1 MSLLW
6 IYLGVLVVLLI
17 GLGVGMFFYIRSI
30 KRTAESFEPAPIDTQ
45 ISAAFK
51 TALDREPT
59 TDELFRVTEA
69 ASNGSIRTDE
79 ETKMLD
85 HAELQA
91 FVQANFENKEGA
103 SAAVDTAFL
112 SFEKALDAATEATT
126 TENKRA
132 LALAFSLLLCLCIQT
147 QTVRDF
153 HRYMEEK
160 YQGRM
165 ALVMHSARE
174 NPEVMQKCNR
184 GNINALD
191 AKALDVGEGC
201 SLFCGTNF
209 ESAYSVLDNAEVEGC
224 VGKCALLSKAQ
235 SAVPALPATNN
246 LSSTLSTADAP
257 LVATSADMAGGGGGV
272 SFDRPDCS
280 NTKLYDTRKQREM
293 DDLQA
298 ACNRSTQYINADDLG
313 KLLPDQKWSVPQTRP
328 PPCLTDSP
336 CDVQPVVIAPSSG
349 LQGTPYVTAA

>member
-6 IYLGVLVVLLI
+6 IYLGVLVALLI
-17 GLGVGMFFYIRSI
+17 GLGVGMFFYLRSM
-30 KRTAESFEPAPIDTQ
+30 KRTESFEPAPIDTQ
-45 ISAAFK
+45 IAAAFR
-51 TALDREPT
+51 TALNREPST
-59 TDELFRVTEA
+59 EELLKVTEA
-69 ASNGSIRTDE
+69 ASGGGIKTDE
-79 ETKMLD
+79 ETKLLD

-91 FVQANFENKEGA
+91 FVQANFVNKEGA
-103 SAAVDTAFL
+103 TAAVDTAFL

-126 TENKRA
+126 AENKQA
-132 LALAFSLLLCLCIQT
+132 LALAFSTLLCLCIQT

-174 NPEVMQKCNR
+174 NPDVMQKCNR

-191 AKALDVGEGC
+191 TKALDIGEGC

-209 ESAYSVLDNAEVEGC
+209 ESAYSVLDKAEVDGC
-224 VGKCALLSKAQ
+224 VGKCALLSKVQ

-246 LSSTLSTADAP
+246 LSSMLSTADAP
-257 LVATSADMAGGGGGV
+257 LVATGTDSGGGGV
-272 SFDRPDCS
+272 SYDRPDCS
-280 NTKLYDTRKQREM
+280 NTKLYDAQKQRKM
-293 DDLQA
+293 DDLQT
-298 ACNRSTQYINADDLG
+298 ACARSTKYINADDLG

-328 PPCLTDSP
+328 PACLTDSP
-336 CDVQPVVIAPSSG
+336 CDVQPVVIAPSTG

>member
-17 GLGVGMFFYIRSI
+17 GLGVGMFFYIRSM
-30 KRTAESFEPAPIDTQ
+30 KRTEESFEPAPMDAQ
-45 ISAAFK
+45 IAAAFRA
-51 TALDREPT
+51 ALNREPSQE
-59 TDELFRVTEA
+59 ELLKVTEA
-69 ASNGSIRTDE
+69 ASGGGIKTDE
-79 ETKMLD
+79 DTKMLD

-103 SAAVDTAFL
+103 TAAVDTAFL

-126 TENKRA
+126 TETKRA
-132 LALAFSLLLCLCIQT
+132 LALAFSTLLCLCIQT

-174 NPEVMQKCNR
+174 NPDVMQKCNR

-191 AKALDVGEGC
+191 AKALDIGEGC

-209 ESAYSVLDNAEVEGC
+209 ESAYSVLDKAEVEGC
-224 VGKCALLSKAQ
+224 VGKCALLAKVQ

-257 LVATSADMAGGGGGV
+257 LVATGGADMAGGGV
-272 SFDRPDCS
+272 SYDRPDCS
-280 NTKLYDTRKQREM
+280 NTKLYDARKQRDM

-298 ACNRSTQYINADDLG
+298 ACARSTKYINADDMG

-328 PPCLTDSP
+328 PACLTDSP
-336 CDVQPVVIAPSSG
+336 CDVQPVVIAPSAA
-349 LQGTPYVTAA
+349 LQGTPYVTTA